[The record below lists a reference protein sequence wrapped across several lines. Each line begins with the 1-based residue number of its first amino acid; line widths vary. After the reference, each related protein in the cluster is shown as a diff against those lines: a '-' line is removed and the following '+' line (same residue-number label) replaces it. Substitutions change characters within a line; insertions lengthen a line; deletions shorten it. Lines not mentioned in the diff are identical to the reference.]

1 MRRRIGSQRWIAQ
14 AADELDAYWR
24 GASPRF
30 DVPLDLAGTP
40 FQRRVWHALL
50 DIALGCVSSYGQVA
64 ARVGAPRALR
74 AVGAAIGRNPVSVIV
89 PCHRVLGSDGA
100 LTGYAG
106 GLDRKRA
113 LLALE
118 RALRRMRPRHAAE
131 LVAAGGDLG
140 GVLPVH
146 ARRRRRVRTGG
157 AGMACASARQR
168 CSCCR

>member
-1 MRRRIGSQRWIAQ
+1 MTTMTMTCPSRITAQARLPSPLGDLTLAGTDDGLAGLWFDAQRYHPGPIDAPQDRQQRWIAQ

-24 GASPRF
+24 GACARF

-40 FQRRVWHALL
+40 FQRRVWRALL
-50 DIALGCVSSYGQVA
+50 DIARGCVSSYGQVA

-74 AVGAAIGRNPVSVIV
+74 AVGAAVGRNPVSVIV

-118 RALRRMRPRHAAE
+118 RAL
-131 LVAAGGDLG
+131 
-140 GVLPVH
+140 
-146 ARRRRRVRTGG
+146 G
-157 AGMACASARQR
+157 A
-168 CSCCR
+168 